1 MAKHRRDI
9 DSYDAVNAE
18 PIYDQLKSEY
28 FEREFSALYHAR
40 ADAFR
45 TAVLGKLIT
54 HARPQEDG
62 LLWAAFTL
70 LPREAEGT
78 MATYLTRRVLLLA
91 DFRGG
96 QATAINAATVPAVR
110 LVETEHILQTDV
122 IDKDAESLSCTVFD
136 YMLTSDDDS
145 YYHVDANLID
155 IRSATGRL
163 PIERP
168 SLATEFGVHS
178 DGRLAIYGAERVSRI
193 GSIVLDD
200 GRTIAPFGDAGENGS
215 LIERHDALERATDLF
230 RIIMDTDPQAASMP
244 LE

>member
-9 DSYDAVNAE
+9 DPYDAVDYE
-18 PIYDQLKSEY
+18 LIYDQLKSEY
-28 FEREFSALYHAR
+28 FEREFNALYHER

-54 HARPQEDG
+54 HARPQEEG

-78 MATYLTRRVLLLA
+78 MAIYLTRRVLLLA
-91 DFRGG
+91 DFRDERM
-96 QATAINAATVPAVR
+96 TAVNAVNVPAVR

-145 YYHVDANLID
+145 YYHIDANLID
-155 IRSATGRL
+155 IRSAGGRL

-168 SLATEFGVHS
+168 SLATEFGVYS
-178 DGRLAIYGAERVSRI
+178 DGRLAIYGAERASRV
-193 GSIVLDD
+193 GSFVLDNAT
-200 GRTIAPFGDAGENGS
+200 TIAPFGDIGENSS
-215 LIERHDALERATDLF
+215 LIERHDALEQATRLF
-230 RIIMDTDPQAASMP
+230 RTIMDIDPQAASMP